1 MFCSTVMM
9 GGMMLPSAAPMI
21 LTFAAAQARRG
32 RNVAGPTWIFIA
44 AYILVWSYSGLV
56 FMSFSMLAR
65 IWCIT
70 LVGSRTTPGRGSWRT
85 LAWCTLA
92 WCTLAWC
99 TLAWC
104 SIPSDAAE
112 DYVLTWRRVL
122 CHRCHSDA
130 IQPVDP

>member
-1 MFCSTVMM
+1 MRALRGAGAPGGGGSGRPVSRSGVAARTMFCSTVMM

-70 LVGSRTTPGRGSWRT
+70 LVGSRTTTGRG
-85 LAWCTLA
+85 
-92 WCTLAWC
+92 
-99 TLAWC
+99 
-104 SIPSDAAE
+104 
-112 DYVLTWRRVL
+112 
-122 CHRCHSDA
+122 
-130 IQPVDP
+130 